1 LASFHRFEIKKV
13 KFETKIVKKTS
24 VMKNFSET
32 KSQKQSQKMTERK
45 KKRNN

>member
-32 KSQKQSQKMTERK
+32 KSQKQSQKNDGK
-45 KKRNN
+45 KKEKK